1 MRITQSKLR
10 QIIKEELENVLNE
23 ERDWATKLR
32 ATLRRLDPREKT
44 RAAEEIAYL
53 LHDQAKTLLAAG
65 PFHEV
70 PQNAPGPGGV
80 SGVRR
85 ERLAGEIKQTLARA
99 KKLAD
104 QADVV
109 GLDIYQ
115 WAEQIFGYYLDPA
128 PNAPA
133 GKEEEALA
141 QGAKMVV
148 RDLQGFVETLEDD
161 FAGFF
166 GIRL

>member
-23 ERDWATKLR
+23 ERDWMSKLR
-32 ATLRRLDPREKT
+32 ATMRRLDPREKT
-44 RAAEEIAYL
+44 KASEEIAYL

-70 PQNAPGPGGV
+70 PQKVPGYGKNA
-80 SGVRR
+80 

>member
-1 MRITQSKLR
+1 VRITKSQLR
-10 QIIKEELENVLNE
+10 RIIKEELNYVLNE
-23 ERDWATKLR
+23 ERDWISKLR
-32 ATLRRLDPREKT
+32 ATMRRMDPREKT
-44 RAAEEIAYL
+44 RASQEIAYL
-53 LHDQAKTLLAAG
+53 LHDQAKTLIAAG

-70 PQNAPGPGGV
+70 PQNVPGYGDRG
-80 SGVRR
+80 

-141 QGAKMVV
+141 LGAKMSA